1 MLTEAD
7 NTELVL
13 DENKLISQLS
23 KHLYLLYPEQADQL
37 VGDLLDLARQYFPEN
52 FRRCD
57 NRWSEE
63 DILLISYGDN
73 VHKEDEAP
81 LKTLHDFANS
91 YLKDT
96 INCIHILPFFPYS
109 SDDGFSVIDFRQVNP
124 ELGDWDHIK
133 AIAKDFKLMA
143 DLVINH
149 VSRESLW
156 FYDYVGNIEP
166 ACDYFIEL
174 PPETDVSKVTR
185 PRNSPLLVPVNTHRG
200 TRHLWATFSE
210 DQIDL
215 NFSNPDVLIE
225 FVDIFLGYLQHG
237 AKLIRLDA
245 IAFLWKELDTSCIH
259 LSQTHEVVKL
269 LRTFVDHLHPE
280 SILLTETNVPHEE
293 NISYFGNGDEAHMV
307 YQFPLPPLLLHAL
320 NRGTSVH
327 LYNWASQLP
336 ALPQHSTYL
345 NFTASH
351 DGIGLRAL
359 EGIISQREVDDLL
372 DCMHRFGGYVSM
384 KSNQDGEDSPYE
396 INISLFDAMQGT
408 RRGPDQWQIQRF
420 LCSQA
425 IMFSLQGIPAVYFN
439 SLTATP
445 NDLLGVEVTGRT
457 RSINRKKWPLDD
469 LKAQLDAKHTPNH
482 EVFNALKD
490 MMKIRK
496 TQTGFHP
503 DASQVVLDTGNS
515 VFALLRRHSEDD
527 QRVLALHNV
536 TAVQQ
541 AICFNDHQHL
551 LENIKWL
558 ELFSQQIIENTAELT
573 TLSLQPYQVMWL
585 SEVKE

>member
-1 MLTEAD
+1 MLTESD
-7 NTELVL
+7 ENKPML

-23 KHLYLLYPEQADQL
+23 KHLTLLYPEKAEQVVDEL
-37 VGDLLDLARQYFPEN
+37 VSLARRYFPDN
-52 FRRCD
+52 FSHYN

-63 DILLISYGDN
+63 DILLITYGDN
-73 VHKEDEAP
+73 VHTEDEPP

-91 YLKDT
+91 HLKDT

-166 ACDYFIEL
+166 ACNYFIEL
-174 PPETDVSKVTR
+174 PAETDVSKVTR

-225 FVDIFLGYLQHG
+225 FVDIFLGYLEHG

-259 LSQTHEVVKL
+259 LDETHEVVKL

-293 NISYFGNGDEAHMV
+293 NISYFGDGDEAHMV

-336 ALPQHSTYL
+336 ALPEHSTYL

-351 DGIGLRAL
+351 DGVGLRAL

-445 NDLLGVEVTGRT
+445 NDLHGVEVTGRT

-469 LKAQLDAKHTPNH
+469 LKAQLDATHTPNH

-496 TQTGFHP
+496 TQSGFHP

-541 AICFNDHQHL
+541 TIFFNDHQHL

-558 ELFSQQIIENTAELT
+558 ELFTQQTIENTAELT